1 MFGFA
6 PFAGVPFATNVGAM
20 LNVSVTE
27 LATAAGAVLGNPQF
41 SVFDYASATCLDSV
55 SSKVALG
62 PLAAEQASA
71 SDLVS
76 AIGIYLRL
84 ISESVEALDS
94 PAAQDITPNAVIQE
108 SAEISDQV
116 FVSSDDVVFIAEG
129 ALASDAIIAASLP
142 QCLILEGAGGSD
154 IVVAVFGIA
163 SVITESAEIS
173 DIYSS
178 LTNYNVTAKERAKVT
193 GLASATHIFP
203 GIAIQQCRASA
214 IVYSDDIFTPY
225 VSEGVFI
232 SDAAISRP
240 LWEIINTFET
250 TDWGNIDNSQ
260 TSTWGNVDTAAE
272 SDWQLIQTLS

>member
-27 LATAAGAVLGNPQF
+27 LATAADAALGNPQF
-41 SVFDYASATCLDSV
+41 SVFDYASATCFDTV
-55 SSKVALG
+55 SSGVELGAVAV
-62 PLAAEQASA
+62 EQASA
-71 SDLVS
+71 NDLVS
-76 AIGIYLRL
+76 VTSIYLRL

-94 PAAQDITPNAVIQE
+94 PAAQDVTPNAVIQE
-108 SAEISDQV
+108 LAEASDQIFTSFDGV
-116 FVSSDDVVFIAEG
+116 AFILEDAT
-129 ALASDAIIAASLP
+129 ASDSTFNASLLE
-142 QCLILEGAGGSD
+142 CLILEGAEGSD
-154 IVVAVFGIA
+154 VVVVVFGLSSVVA
-163 SVITESAEIS
+163 ESAEVS